1 MELAGAN
8 TELEEKVPSAYTLQ
22 HASDANLGPNPLDR
36 KQVLRLEEQNLLLVG
51 SEDVSIDALT
61 LADAVLQNAALED
74 LESASHLLGELSL
87 EGRNVDGATLEVTPI
102 KQRPNAVLDDGTPPK
117 AKRGLKVGKR
127 RDLFSK

>member
-1 MELAGAN
+1 
-8 TELEEKVPSAYTLQ
+8 
-22 HASDANLGPNPLDR
+22 
-36 KQVLRLEEQNLLLVG
+36 VLRLEEQNLLLVG